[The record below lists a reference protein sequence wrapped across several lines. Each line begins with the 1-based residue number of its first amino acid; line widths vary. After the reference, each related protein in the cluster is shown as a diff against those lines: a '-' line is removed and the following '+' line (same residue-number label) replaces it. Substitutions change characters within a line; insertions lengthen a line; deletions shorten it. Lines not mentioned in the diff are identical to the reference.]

1 MPESPRRWIAL
12 SQSGRSFQPEELD
25 QICQTV
31 ESFPGLTRTEL
42 ARTLC
47 EHLDWR
53 TATGRAKLDACHKL
67 LEKLEKQGRVRL
79 PAKRVYRTSPRGPVR
94 RTYSCATQPGPALE
108 CRLGELG
115 EVSLE
120 VVHSR
125 ARTRLWNEYVDR
137 YHYLGFRRPF
147 GCTVRYFVGCDQGLL
162 GCVLLA
168 GAAHSVACRDR
179 WIGWG
184 EGPRLRQLPYVVN
197 NTRFLIFPW
206 IRVKH
211 LASHVLGQLARRVR
225 RDWQHLWGYVPVL
238 LETFVDPERFHGTCY
253 RAAGWIELGLSSGE
267 GRRRPGRRYTSTPK
281 RVLVRPLVRD
291 FRAQLCEQPRA
302 AGRGD
307 G

>member
-1 MPESPRRWIAL
+1 MPESSCPSAVL
-12 SQSGRSFQPEELD
+12 FQSGRIFQSEELE

-31 ESFPGLTRTEL
+31 EWFPSLTRTEL

-47 EHLDWR
+47 EHLDWH
-53 TATGRAKLDACHKL
+53 TATGSAKLDACQKL
-67 LEKLEKQGRVRL
+67 LEKLEKQGRVQL
-79 PAKRVYRTSPRGPVR
+79 PAKRVYRTSLRGPVR
-94 RTYSCATQPGPALE
+94 RVYGEETQPGEALE

-115 EVSLE
+115 EVRLE
-120 VVHSR
+120 VVHR
-125 ARTRLWNEYVDR
+125 RDRTRLWNEYVDR
-137 YHYLGFRRPF
+137 YHYLGFHRPF
-147 GCTVRYFVGCDQGLL
+147 GCTVRYFVECDRGLL

-179 WIGWG
+179 WIDWG
-184 EGPRLRQLPYVVN
+184 EGQRLRQLPYVVN

-206 IRVKH
+206 IRVEH

-225 RDWQHLWGYVPVL
+225 SDWKRLWDYAPVL
-238 LETFVDPERFHGTCY
+238 LETFVDPERYRGTCY
-253 RAAGWIELGLSSGE
+253 RAAGWLELGLSSGE

-291 FRAQLCEQPRA
+291 FRARLCEQPRA

>member
-1 MPESPRRWIAL
+1 MPESSRQSVL
-12 SQSGRSFQPEELD
+12 SQSGRIFQPEELE

-31 ESFPGLTRTEL
+31 ECFPRLTRTEL

-53 TATGRAKLDACHKL
+53 TATGSAKLDACQKL

-79 PAKRVYRTSPRGPVR
+79 PAKRVYRPRREDAR
-94 RTYSCATQPGPALE
+94 RVHSCETQPGAALDA
-108 CRLGELG
+108 RLRELG
-115 EVSLE
+115 AVCLE
-120 VVHSR
+120 VVSGR

-147 GCTVRYFVGCDQGLL
+147 GCTVRYFVGSEQGLV

-179 WIGWG
+179 WIGWD
-184 EGPRLRQLPYVVN
+184 EGQRLRQLPYVVN

-206 IRVKH
+206 IQVPH
-211 LASHVLGQLARRVR
+211 LASHVLGQVARRVR
-225 RDWQHLWGYVPVL
+225 SDWQHLWGYPPVL
-238 LETFVDPERFHGTCY
+238 LETFVDPTRYRGTCY

-281 RVLVRPLVRD
+281 RVLVRPLVQD
-291 FRAQLCEQPRA
+291 FRVQLCEQPGASRH
-302 AGRGD
+302 GD

>member
-1 MPESPRRWIAL
+1 MPETSRRWVAL
-12 SQSGRSFQPEELD
+12 LQSGRSFQPEELE

-31 ESFPGLTRTEL
+31 ERFPGLSRTEL

-53 TATGRAKLDACHKL
+53 TATGRAKLDACRKL
-67 LEKLEKQGRVRL
+67 LVKLEKQGRVRL
-79 PAKRVYRTSPRGPVR
+79 PATRVCRTSPRGDVR
-94 RTYSCATQPGPALE
+94 RIYSCETQPGEPLE
-108 CRLGELG
+108 ARLGELG
-115 EVSLE
+115 EVGLE

-125 ARTRLWNEYVDR
+125 ARRRVWNEYVDR

-147 GCTVRYFVGCDQGLL
+147 GCTVRYFVGCERGLL

-184 EGPRLRQLPYVVN
+184 EGERLRQLPYVVN

-206 IRVKH
+206 IRIQH
-211 LASHVLGQLARRVR
+211 LASHVLGQVARRLR
-225 RDWQHLWGYVPVL
+225 SDWEQLWGYQPVL
-238 LETFVDPERFHGTCY
+238 LETFVDPQRFRGTCY
-253 RAAGWIELGLSSGE
+253 RAAGWVELGLSSGE

-281 RVLVRPLVRD
+281 RVFVRPLVRD
-291 FRAQLCEQPRA
+291 FRVQLCEQQRL